1 MRQNHEA
8 DIGILNAMIDAIFD
22 REIGHY
28 SLGAIDKKIGVK
40 TIRDKIDLELEDLH
54 FATADEAKQ
63 HLDQVKASYDQTP
76 GTYA

>member
-8 DIGILNAMIDAIFD
+8 DVGTLKAMIVAIFD
-22 REIGHY
+22 RKIGHY
-28 SLGAIDKKIGVK
+28 PLDAIDKKIGLK
-40 TIRDKIDLELEDLH
+40 TIRDKIDRELKDLH

-63 HLDQVKASYDQTP
+63 HLDQVKASYEQTP